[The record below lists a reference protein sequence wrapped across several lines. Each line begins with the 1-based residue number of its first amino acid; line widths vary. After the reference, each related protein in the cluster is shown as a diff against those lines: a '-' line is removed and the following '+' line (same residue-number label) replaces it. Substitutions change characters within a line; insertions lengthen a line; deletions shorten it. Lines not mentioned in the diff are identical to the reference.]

1 MKLLYSFLFSL
12 TLVFSAKAQQ
22 SNNMTLLGKLDYE
35 QGLNDVWGFS
45 DKQDNEYAIVG
56 LVNGTSIV
64 DVTNPSSLNEIAFIP
79 GPTSVWRD
87 IKTFGNM

>member
-1 MKLLYSFLFSL
+1 
-12 TLVFSAKAQQ
+12 
-22 SNNMTLLGKLDYE
+22 MTLLGKLDYE

-64 DVTNPSSLNEIAFIP
+64 DVTNPSSLNEIAFVKLP
-79 GPTSVWRD
+79 LWDMLKPPPNKSAKKGCMFLKEVSPVVE
-87 IKTFGNM
+87 